1 MIIRLVR
8 PWLRTPRIYTSTH
21 VHHQFFQ
28 RTIQTHSRPRPTQ
41 LAEDALF
48 DHEIEED
55 EDNFVDDLAEDADD
69 LQDTGNGQ
77 TGGQMR
83 ARPKGWVEPEV
94 MRAAK
99 REVVWLMAD
108 KSSLAKRIQEA
119 LDNRQV
125 ELAETIT
132 RLASKGKDEAV
143 VAWNLLIKHQ
153 MAHKPYPHHDVA
165 LKLYNEVLGF
175 SLQGQFYAG

>member
-8 PWLRTPRIYTSTH
+8 PWLRTPRIYTSPRIDH
-21 VHHQFFQ
+21 RFFR
-28 RTIQTHSRPRPTQ
+28 RTIQTHSPPRPTK

-55 EDNFVDDLAEDADD
+55 EDNIVEDFAEDEDD
-69 LQDTGNGQ
+69 LQETEHGK

-165 LKLYNEVLGF
+165 LKLYNEVLVF
-175 SLQGQFYAG
+175 PIKSDFT